1 MTMKPLT
8 KQVVRTLII
17 EKIREVTTLELA
29 DLAAKYNLDSFSVAE
44 CFDDEAFRIEKFF
57 NFPHYDLP
65 E

>member
-1 MTMKPLT
+1 MKPLT

-17 EKIREVTTLELA
+17 KKIREVTTLELS
-29 DLAAKYNLDSFSVAE
+29 DLSAKYHLDSFSVAE
-44 CFDDEAFRIEKFF
+44 CFDNEAFRIEKLF